1 MHRQRKFVE
10 VGSFAKALTLRPTAF
25 TGAGRAGDR
34 NRAASISGAASAH
47 ADMHL
52 YVKDSMG
59 CKLILDI

>member
-10 VGSFAKALTLRPTAF
+10 VGSFAKVLTLKSTAF

-47 ADMHL
+47 ADMHHG
-52 YVKDSMG
+52 KDSMG

>member
-10 VGSFAKALTLRPTAF
+10 VGSFAKVLTLKSTAF
-25 TGAGRAGDR
+25 TGAGRAGDW
-34 NRAASISGAASAH
+34 NRAASISGAASAL

-59 CKLILDI
+59 RKLILDI